1 MNSSFPASLLNRGAG
16 LVVPPKLVRISP
28 CSCQLVQCASLW
40 KSPRYYI
47 HFFSGP
53 WHFPAFSLDRSPRQL
68 VVNSNQQ
75 VVIPCKYN
83 TETGK
88 QPDIRWKKDGLLLD
102 LPSRG
107 RRLLSNGSLV
117 VDGGETGS
125 AGGYRCVA
133 SLPGVGTILSTV
145 TQVEPAGES
154 HPSSSSI

>member
-1 MNSSFPASLLNRGAG
+1 MWFHQNLSEFLRLPVNWFSALHCGSF
-16 LVVPPKLVRISP
+16 
-28 CSCQLVQCASLW
+28 
-40 KSPRYYI
+40 PRYYI

-75 VVIPCKYN
+75 VVIPCKYT
-83 TETGK
+83 TEPGK

-117 VDGGETGS
+117 VEGGEAGS
-125 AGGYRCVA
+125 YRCVA

-154 HPSSSSI
+154 DPSSSCPESSPI